1 MQKVFTVMSRALEEL
16 GRRGVRDVFARLS
29 ARVLPPE
36 KPGAEE
42 RALELATE
50 AIAELHVRGLE
61 AMAAGLAAEL
71 GIEAPAS
78 ARLAGSTVAPHPDEP
93 PPAADAPPADEAPL
107 LAGPGS
113 DAAAVADQVHVT
125 PAAPLTAE
133 DRDAL
138 GGDPVVDPPPH
149 ADGSPRG
156 LITDERAAGMLA
168 PEGAPAPVV
177 IDELHQQ
184 DGKTLELVLRERA
197 AAGVEAAAAPSIIGM
212 DLASGPDVAVVVP
225 AAAPAEGAPWTP
237 EDDAAFRDLEAAEA
251 GKASAEDAALR
262 QQEGERVLAEAQAEL
277 PAGGALPE
285 DLPPAAPAA
294 PEAPADAAPAPDAPP
309 AS

>member
-113 DAAAVADQVHVT
+113 DAAAVPDQVHVT

-138 GGDPVVDPPPH
+138 GGDPVV
-149 ADGSPRG
+149 
-156 LITDERAAGMLA
+156 L
-168 PEGAPAPVV
+168 
-177 IDELHQQ
+177 DELHQQ
-184 DGKTLELVLRERA
+184 DGKALEVVLRERA

-212 DLASGPDVAVVVP
+212 DLASGPDVTVVEPVVP
-225 AAAPAEGAPWTP
+225 PADAPPPAAPLDPAALGVPASALEGAPSTEAQLGDGSLQPAWSE
-237 EDDAAFRDLEAAEA
+237 EDDRKFRELQLATEGPAPAPLE
-251 GKASAEDAALR
+251 
-262 QQEGERVLAEAQAEL
+262 
-277 PAGGALPE
+277 
-285 DLPPAAPAA
+285 APAA